1 MASGDKDPIKSI
13 NERLDARTLIE
24 AIGFRTDK
32 MVVLGGTLKT
42 PCMIHKDD
50 RFSTL
55 LVQPKKNT
63 CKCMIATCEAN
74 REVTL
79 VELVGLYT
87 GKTGLDA
94 AFEAARLCG
103 IELDEGLRGR
113 AVGEHIE
120 SAKVALG
127 KGKLD
132 VAREALAQA
141 GALDPQNA
149 EVPALQGHVEEKA
162 GRKPDAAHYFAIA
175 ARMLRERGERGEA
188 GRLLREDALRIDA
201 DSAEA
206 LCELAET
213 TDDAAEAQASLLRAC
228 EVHERQG
235 RAAEAVRLFERLGA
249 ALDGDPSLR
258 VRFARALESIGDANR
273 AVEQYDLAIGR
284 AADDPARALELT
296 EAAVRLRPDDTA
308 RREKLA
314 ELYLSAGRAV
324 DAGSVLA
331 VLGQEALGRGEVE
344 QATGIFRRILEFDA
358 GSVSAHEGLAS
369 VFAHTGD
376 AAQEAL
382 ERVALAR
389 AFADAG
395 LEDQAQEEATR
406 ARDLQPQDATVR
418 LLLAELAV
426 ASGSLA
432 AASVEFIEAARC
444 HGAAGQQDEANGVL
458 ARLVAL
464 APDDAEIR
472 RAIAA
477 YHLESGR
484 VDAALEVWT
493 EAASHWLDKG
503 DATQALDFCDRG
515 LRAEPAHPGLRTTRL
530 RALLVLGRSDE
541 ALAEIS
547 GLGDAP
553 AQNVGTGLT
562 STDLKALVDR
572 CPDDA
577 LAWLLLADVLHQESK
592 AADALAAYRRS
603 LETASET
610 QVGTRR
616 RALARIVEL
625 DAKDNAARIQYAE
638 FLEQHGEGAE
648 AAELYEKAAEGTKD
662 TEEAERC
669 LRRAIELLPDRE
681 ESRQLLIQVLGR
693 GKDTERLRAEVFA
706 FADWCKA
713 QGRDQAALSAMQ
725 KLLKAMPADS
735 AAVER
740 LAELHL
746 EQGNEGAAIDVL
758 AKFVRRMEEAKTPR
772 PATEA
777 LQKALAIAPG
787 RIDLR
792 EKRAALLEEAGLL
805 PNALDEWIVC
815 IERLLEENQAKR
827 AIELV
832 ERCER
837 LADEEFLRRLYR
849 LLAER
854 GHAARAVE
862 GLRTFM
868 EMRVP
873 ENEAAVQAGL
883 CEFGLELAP
892 QDTEFRTR
900 LVDLYESQSQPEE
913 ALRHGLELARM
924 RMAEEAF
931 AASER
936 LLNRLAKL
944 APQDR
949 TPRLMLVDLHERR
962 GEPARAAEVLVA
974 MAEES
979 RSESDFESALGLL
992 ARAATLCPEDSAIG
1006 LSHAEC
1012 LELVDRR
1019 ADAITEFARVARLL
1033 AKGNDPL
1040 QAKPIY
1046 DRLLTIA
1053 GDDLSVGREYLD
1065 FLLAIGARES
1075 ASQHAVGL
1083 ARRAFERGETETATD
1098 LCRHAASLVPGSAE
1112 NQLQIV
1118 ELLAERQRRDGALAV
1133 LLDAIETQLGSKDPD
1148 EAIMLIDRGLER
1160 FGERTDLLRTRARA
1174 LAASRRKGEA
1184 IETLARVAELHVEQD
1199 EPNLA
1204 EAAWKDLIEL
1214 DADNRV
1220 ARRGLATLYRRDAA
1234 RHADAMRC
1242 LREVIVLADPEKDTR
1257 ELLEVYEELLALD
1270 PSQDEMRARFARA
1283 LLEAGDRTGAR
1294 DEFGRLGRSH
1304 ADRGDRK
1311 TAIDYYEKAL
1321 ELDPENPVLLRA
1333 QIALAREEKRHELV
1347 TACSLRLA
1355 SVFEKAGAFADAI
1368 AVCEG
1373 ITESDPENIDARLLL
1388 ASYFVRDGNKA
1399 RALNVYIDAA
1409 ESVSVTGDS
1418 GKAREV
1424 LARLEKLQPLGPKAH
1439 EAAGK
1444 VYLAL
1449 GNETEG
1455 LTHLTQA
1462 AAMYRADKE
1471 AARALEV
1478 TDLILA
1484 NTAADAET
1492 LELRAQLFEDLGQSA
1507 RAADEYEK
1515 LARRRENQPEALVR
1529 VLEPLV
1535 RLAPDR
1541 LDLLEQLAAT
1551 CETLGQKPEASKHY
1565 LNLATTLAK
1574 TKAAKALE
1582 HARKAEALDPDGT
1595 APHDMLVRLY
1605 EAAGDKKAAVEE
1617 CLWLGDHYANA
1628 KELKRAR
1635 AILAKAA
1642 ELDPENPD
1650 VPARQGRALEVG
1662 GDEFGAVQAYAAAA
1676 HLYRKAGNKADASS
1690 MMRLATSLQPDNVAL
1705 REQVAQELLDSG
1717 RHDEALDEFLGIV
1730 RTQLGKG
1737 MIEESRAL
1745 LDRLYEAEGG
1755 NTRLRAQAAQVFAD
1769 NDIPELA
1776 AREYTAVARLEVTAG
1791 NFEAARGWARKALE
1805 LRPRDLE
1812 AREALALAHKG
1823 MGEIAEAC
1831 RTLRELGEALRET
1844 SSYEKAA
1851 EVYEAVT
1858 AMEPEAVDVAAAL
1871 IEIYRRLDKQRE
1883 AADEM
1888 SRLGQLYRR
1897 RGEPRRAVDVLVRL
1911 VEMAPTDAAARAL
1924 FDDALREAGV
1934 PGRERIPN
1942 LLQLARLY
1950 IQKGAHEEAFGRFR
1964 AAIEAEPAEPK
1975 IRTDYIEALLA
1986 AGKNPEA
1993 LRQSQEAVRLLV
2005 DLGAFREAGTL
2016 LSRIE
2021 RIGEGNADFH
2031 LAQAQ
2036 VHKARNARG
2045 MALLALEKALRLYR
2059 EATNPDKQIEVLRMG
2074 VELDAQNLEMRR
2086 DLITL
2091 LARTRRAAEAVEQ
2104 QLVLAGAL
2112 RERGLVDLAEKEYR
2126 AVTRLDPTC
2135 RQAWQALFE
2144 ARLSYG
2150 EEKDLQADYL
2160 EYAGVLLH
2168 QNDINEALHFISKTI
2183 RLNPWSIEAREKYI
2197 EAYVRIGPEVDLCED
2212 YLVLADL
2219 YVAAERIDDGVRL
2232 YSKVMSLDPE
2242 NKTAR
2247 ERLSET
2253 QARRKGQKV
2262 PSRPVDNPPT
2272 ERPHETKFPK
2282 GPKPAGA
2289 GDTRSGT
2296 RKRDGTGTGT
2306 GSGTGKRGGAAAS
2319 FLADEMES
2327 LDEEE
2332 ERQALEQVV
2341 QNYRDILGANPQN
2354 ANVRVKLADLY
2365 EQTGRMD
2372 EAIEELIAASETH
2385 FQKGELNPC
2394 VALCERIL
2402 KVRPTEQ
2409 RVRLRMKQA
2418 LTKRDAMK
2426 ALESAIWFEDD
2437 DEPGPP
2443 KRPGK

>member
-24 AIGFRTDK
+24 AIGYRTDK

-87 GKTGLDA
+87 GKSGLDA

-103 IELDEGLRGR
+103 LELDEGLRVR
-113 AVGEHIE
+113 AVGEQLE
-120 SAKVALG
+120 AAKAALG

-132 VAREALAQA
+132 AAREALAQA
-141 GALDPQNA
+141 GALDPANA
-149 EVPALQGHVEEKA
+149 EVPTLQGRVEEKA
-162 GRKPDAAHYFAIA
+162 GQRAEAAHHFATA

-188 GRLLREDALRIDA
+188 GRLLREEALRVDA

-228 EVHERQG
+228 EVYERRG

-249 ALDGDPSLR
+249 ALGGDPTLR
-258 VRFARALESIGDANR
+258 VRYARALEATGEAKR
-273 AVEQYDLAIGR
+273 AVEQYELAIGDG
-284 AADDPARALELT
+284 AVDPSGAVELA
-296 EAAVRLRPDDTA
+296 EAIVRLHPEDSA

-314 ELYLSAGRAV
+314 GLYLAAGRAV
-324 DAGSVLA
+324 DAASVLA
-331 VLGQEALGRGEVE
+331 TLGQEALGRGEVE
-344 QATGIFRRILEFDA
+344 QATDLFRRILEFDA

-369 VFAHTGD
+369 VFARTGD

-382 ERVALAR
+382 ERLALAR
-389 AFADAG
+389 AFLDAG
-395 LEDQAQEEATR
+395 LEDQALEEAGR
-406 ARDLQPQDATVR
+406 ARDLQPQDAAVR
-418 LLLAELAV
+418 LSLAELTV
-426 ASGSLA
+426 ATGNLA
-432 AASVEFIEAARC
+432 GASVEFIEAARC
-444 HGAAGQQDEANGVL
+444 HGTAGRQDEASVVL
-458 ARLVAL
+458 GRLVEL
-464 APDDAEIR
+464 APEDAEVR

-484 VDAALEVWT
+484 VEAALEVWI
-493 EAASHWLDKG
+493 EAAGHWLDKG
-503 DATQALDFCDRG
+503 DAAQALDFCDRG
-515 LRAEPAHPGLRTTRL
+515 LRAEPAHPGLRSTRL
-530 RALLVLGRSDE
+530 RALLALGRGDE
-541 ALAEIS
+541 ALAEIA

-553 AQNVGTGLT
+553 APEVGTGLT
-562 STDLKALVDR
+562 SADLKRLVER
-572 CPDDA
+572 CPEDA
-577 LAWLLLADVLHQESK
+577 LAWLLLADVAHHEGQK
-592 AADALAAYRRS
+592 AEALEAYRRS
-603 LETASET
+603 LELATAV

-616 RALARIVEL
+616 RALSRIVEL
-625 DAKDNAARIQYAE
+625 DSADNAARLQYAE
-638 FLEQHGEGAE
+638 FLAQQGEAAE
-648 AAELYEKAAEGTKD
+648 AAGLYEKAAELTKSG
-662 TEEAERC
+662 EEAEGW
-669 LRRAIELLPDRE
+669 LRKAIELMPDRE
-681 ESRQLLIQVLGR
+681 ESRQSLIEVLTK
-693 GKDTERLRAEVFA
+693 GKDSERLRAEVFQ
-706 FADWCKA
+706 FADWCKS
-713 QGRDQAALSAMQ
+713 QGRDQAALSALQ

-746 EQGNEGAAIDVL
+746 EQGNEGAALDVL
-758 AKFVRRMEEAKTPR
+758 VKFVRRMEEAKTPR
-772 PATEA
+772 PATVA

-805 PNALDEWIVC
+805 PNALDEWLVC
-815 IERLLEENQAKR
+815 IERLLDDGQAKH

-837 LADEEFLRRLYR
+837 VADEDFLRRLYR

-854 GHAARAVE
+854 DHATRAVD
-862 GLRTFM
+862 GLRTFL

-873 ENEAAVQAGL
+873 EAETAVQAGL

-900 LVDLYESQSQPEE
+900 LVDLYDSLGRPEV

-931 AASER
+931 AATER
-936 LLNRLAKL
+936 LLTRLSKL
-944 APQDR
+944 APQDSAA
-949 TPRLMLVDLHERR
+949 RLMLVELHERR
-962 GEPARAAEVLVA
+962 GEPARAAEVLA
-974 MAEES
+974 ALAEES
-979 RSESDFESALGLL
+979 REASDFATAVGLL
-992 ARAATLCPEDSAIG
+992 GRAATLCPQDSAIG
-1006 LSHAEC
+1006 LAHAEC
-1012 LELVDRR
+1012 LELADRR
-1019 ADAITEFARVARLL
+1019 ADAITEFARAARLL
-1033 AKGNDPL
+1033 AAGNDPL
-1040 QAKPIY
+1040 KAKPIY

-1053 GDDLSVGREYLD
+1053 GDDLAVGREYLD
-1065 FLLAIGARES
+1065 FLLTIGARES

-1083 ARRAFERGETETATD
+1083 ARRAFERGEAETATD
-1098 LCRHAASLVPGSAE
+1098 LCRQAASLVPGSAE

-1118 ELLAERQRRDGALAV
+1118 ELLAERQRRDGALGV
-1133 LLDAIETQLGSKDPD
+1133 LLDAIETQLGNKDPD
-1148 EAIMLIDRGLER
+1148 EAIGLIDRGLER
-1160 FGERTDLLRTRARA
+1160 FGERTDLLRARARA
-1174 LAASRRKGEA
+1174 LAASRRKGAA
-1184 IETLARVAELHVEQD
+1184 IETLARVAELHVEHD

-1214 DADNRV
+1214 DPDSRA
-1220 ARRGLATLYRRDAA
+1220 ARRGLAALYRRDAS
-1234 RHADAMRC
+1234 RHGDAMRC
-1242 LREVIVLADPEKDTR
+1242 LREVIMLADPEKDTR

-1294 DEFGRLGRSH
+1294 DEFGKLGRSH
-1304 ADRGDRK
+1304 AERGEHK

-1373 ITESDPENIDARLLL
+1373 ITESDPDNIDARLLL

-1399 RALNVYIDAA
+1399 RALSVYIDAA
-1409 ESVSVTGDS
+1409 EQVSVTGDS

-1455 LTHLTQA
+1455 LTHLSQS

-1471 AARALEV
+1471 ADRALAV

-1492 LELRAQLFEDLGQSA
+1492 LELRAQLFEDLGQPA
-1507 RAADEYEK
+1507 LAADEYEK
-1515 LARRRENQPEALVR
+1515 LVRRREKQPEALVR
-1529 VLEPLV
+1529 ALEPLV
-1535 RLAPDR
+1535 RLSPDR
-1541 LDLLEQLAAT
+1541 LDLCEQLAAT
-1551 CETLGQKPEASKHY
+1551 CEALGRNAEASRHY
-1565 LNLATTLAK
+1565 LSLATRMAK
-1574 TKAAKALE
+1574 ADAARALE
-1582 HARKAEALDPDGT
+1582 HARKAQTLDPDGA
-1595 APHDMLVRLY
+1595 APHETLVRLY
-1605 EAAGDKKAAVEE
+1605 EASGDKQAAVEE

-1650 VPARQGRALEVG
+1650 VPARQGRALEIG

-1676 HLYRKAGNKADASS
+1676 HLYRKAGNYADAGS
-1690 MMRLATSLQPDNVAL
+1690 MMRLATALQPDNLAL
-1705 REQVAQELLDSG
+1705 REQVARELLETG
-1717 RHDEALDEFLGIV
+1717 RREEAFDEYLAIV
-1730 RTQLGKG
+1730 RSQLGKG

-1745 LDRLYEAEGG
+1745 LDRLYETEGG
-1755 NTRLRAQAAQVFAD
+1755 NTTLRARAAQLFTDA
-1769 NDIPELA
+1769 DIPELA
-1776 AREYTAVARLEVTAG
+1776 AREYGAVGRLAVTAG
-1791 NFEAARGWARKALE
+1791 DFETAQGWARKALA

-1812 AREALALAHKG
+1812 ARETLALAQKG
-1823 MGEIAEAC
+1823 MGAIAEAC
-1831 RTLRELGEALRET
+1831 RTLRELGGALREAN
-1844 SSYEKAA
+1844 SYEKAA

-1871 IEIYRRLDKQRE
+1871 IEVYRRLDKQRE

-1888 SRLGQLYRR
+1888 ARLGQLYRR
-1897 RGEPRRAVDVLVRL
+1897 RGEPRRAVDVLTRL
-1911 VEMAPTDAAARAL
+1911 VELAPNDAAARAL

-1950 IQKGAHEEAFGRFR
+1950 LQKGAYEEAFARFR

-2005 DLGAFREAGTL
+2005 ELGAFREAGSL
-2016 LSRIE
+2016 LSRLE

-2091 LARTRRAAEAVEQ
+2091 LARARRAAEAVEQ
-2104 QLVLAGAL
+2104 QLVLAEAL

-2135 RQAWQALFE
+2135 RKAWQALFE
-2144 ARLSYG
+2144 SRLSYG
-2150 EEKDLQADYL
+2150 EEKDLQGDYL
-2160 EYAGVLLH
+2160 EYAEVLLR
-2168 QNDINEALHFISKTI
+2168 QNDVNEALHYVSKAI
-2183 RLNPWSIEAREKYI
+2183 RLNPWSIPAREKYI

-2219 YVAAERIDDGVRL
+2219 YVAAERIDEGVRL

-2262 PSRPVDNPPT
+2262 PARPVDNPPT

-2282 GPKPAGA
+2282 GVKPAGA
-2289 GDTRSGT
+2289 ADTRSGT
-2296 RKRDGTGTGT
+2296 RKRDGTASGT
-2306 GSGTGKRGGAAAS
+2306 GSGTGKRAGAAAS

-2332 ERQALEQVV
+2332 ERQALEQVI

-2365 EQTGRMD
+2365 EQTGRTD

-2385 FQKGELNPC
+2385 FQKGELSPC

-2426 ALESAIWFEDD
+2426 ALESAIWFDDD